1 MISRNTQSKISDIF
15 IALAEAERDVEVTRQ
30 VLTENKDYNSYQI
43 FCYLDSDKKN
53 KIDESDIINYLKSKN
68 IFATEIETELIIL
81 FYDQDLDK
89 YLNYNEFLNLIESKL
104 SPKREKQEITGP
116 LCFSIDYALT
126 KLLEKEIIHAR
137 QILNLFGDLR
147 GFSDF
152 NIHDIFHLIKSNNNT
167 CIIPQNLIYF
177 LNKNYASFIDQ
188 DIELI
193 FKRIDFNK
201 DSIIDLCEFH
211 IFFGYPNCGYSCPFQ
226 KCDNCGIEC
235 CQTCRINEPCYVHKY
250 NNNKDKNY
258 MQKRIYKTYYT
269 EFQNKS
275 NNNNMNSN
283 DFSSAENNQFN
294 NGIQKVSQN
303 LTLKL
308 SPNREYAPF
317 EVCLNADFYENDENN
332 YNNGN
337 IILYNNNDHITN
349 NDNNKNNFRYSN
361 NNNNNTLNQKF
372 LTNTNNKISISNTNN
387 QFKDIDSSQ
396 KYSTKQID
404 NNDIDIK
411 NNNIERENDEHIKN
425 TNNKIINSYENLKK
439 SKNNTIRENKNKNQ
453 YEENQ
458 FIDYLMEAM
467 IHESKIEQLK
477 IELSLRSDFNWEKI
491 FRIFELE
498 GRGFLSKEDL
508 IIGFNKFGL
517 YPKDSDISLILKR
530 YDLKKEGFINYPNF
544 FDLIVP
550 FSKYHRIMVDK
561 RKIKEGTVI
570 VGPEEF
576 SKETLNCLRNV
587 FMAIFNG
594 EFILNKI
601 KESFTSLK
609 IKFSDI
615 FKLLDPTGTGFIDE
629 KELAIFMQ
637 KNGIF
642 KSNNECDLLFLRL
655 NKARN
660 GQIEFQEMCDE
671 IEPVL

>member
-137 QILNLFGDLR
+137 QILNLFADLR

-201 DSIIDLCEFH
+201 DSVIDLCEFH

-250 NNNKDKNY
+250 INNKDKNY
-258 MQKRIYKTYYT
+258 MRKRIYKTYYT

-275 NNNNMNSN
+275 NNNMNSN

-337 IILYNNNDHITN
+337 IMLYNNNDHATN

-439 SKNNTIRENKNKNQ
+439 SKNNIIRENKNKNQ

-517 YPKDSDISLILKR
+517 YPKDSDISLLLKR

>member
-1 MISRNTQSKISDIF
+1 MISRKTQSKISDIF
-15 IALAEAERDVEVTRQ
+15 ITLAEAERDVEVTRQ

-68 IFATEIETELIIL
+68 IFATEIEAKLVIL
-81 FYDQDLDK
+81 YYDQDLDK

-104 SPKREKQEITGP
+104 SPKREKQEIIGP

-152 NIHDIFHLIKSNNNT
+152 NIHDIFHLIKSNNNS

-201 DSIIDLCEFH
+201 DSVIDLCEFH

-250 NNNKDKNY
+250 INNKDENY

-308 SPNREYAPF
+308 SPKREYAPF
-317 EVCLNADFYENDENN
+317 EVCLNADLYENDENN

-337 IILYNNNDHITN
+337 IMLYSNNDHTTN

-361 NNNNNTLNQKF
+361 NNNINTLNQKF
-372 LTNTNNKISISNTNN
+372 LADTNNKISISNTNN
-387 QFKDIDSSQ
+387 QFKDIDNSQ
-396 KYSTKQID
+396 KYSTKQND
-404 NNDIDIK
+404 NNDIDRK
-411 NNNIERENDEHIKN
+411 NNNIERENNEHLKN
-425 TNNKIINSYENLKK
+425 TNSKIINSYENLKK
-439 SKNNTIRENKNKNQ
+439 SKSNNTGNKNKNQ

-458 FIDYLMEAM
+458 FIDYLKEAM
-467 IHESKIEQLK
+467 LHESKIEQLK
-477 IELSLRSDFNWEKI
+477 IELSLRSDFNWEKV

-498 GRGFLSKEDL
+498 GRGYLSKEDL

-517 YPKDSDISLILKR
+517 YPKDSDISLLFKR

-570 VGPEEF
+570 MGPEEF
-576 SKETLNCLRNV
+576 SQETLNCLRNL
-587 FMAIFNG
+587 FMGIFNG

-671 IEPVL
+671 IEPIL

>member
-1 MISRNTQSKISDIF
+1 MISRKTQSKISDIF
-15 IALAEAERDVEVTRQ
+15 ITLAEAERDVEVTRQ

-68 IFATEIETELIIL
+68 IFATEIETKLIIL
-81 FYDQDLDK
+81 YYDQDLDK

-104 SPKREKQEITGP
+104 SPKREKQEIIGP

-250 NNNKDKNY
+250 INNKDENY

-308 SPNREYAPF
+308 SPKREYAPF
-317 EVCLNADFYENDENN
+317 EVCLNADLYENDENN

-337 IILYNNNDHITN
+337 IMLYSNNDHTTN

-361 NNNNNTLNQKF
+361 NNNINTLNQKF
-372 LTNTNNKISISNTNN
+372 LADTNNKISISNTND
-387 QFKDIDSSQ
+387 QFKDIDNSQ
-396 KYSTKQID
+396 KYSTKQND
-404 NNDIDIK
+404 NNDIDSK
-411 NNNIERENDEHIKN
+411 NNNIERENNEHLKN
-425 TNNKIINSYENLKK
+425 TNSKIINSYESLKK
-439 SKNNTIRENKNKNQ
+439 SKSNNAGNKNKNQ

-458 FIDYLMEAM
+458 FIDYLKEAM
-467 IHESKIEQLK
+467 LHESKIEQLK
-477 IELSLRSDFNWEKI
+477 IELSLRSDFNWEKV

-498 GRGFLSKEDL
+498 GRGYLSKEDL

-517 YPKDSDISLILKR
+517 YPKDSDISLLFKR

-587 FMAIFNG
+587 FMTIFNG

-637 KNGIF
+637 KNGIL

-671 IEPVL
+671 IEPIL

>member
-1 MISRNTQSKISDIF
+1 MISRKTQSKISDIF
-15 IALAEAERDVEVTRQ
+15 ITLAEAERDVEVTRQ

-68 IFATEIETELIIL
+68 IFATEIEAKLVIL
-81 FYDQDLDK
+81 YYDQDLDK

-152 NIHDIFHLIKSNNNT
+152 NIHDIFHLIKSNNIT

-201 DSIIDLCEFH
+201 DNVIDLCEFH

-250 NNNKDKNY
+250 INNKDENY

-275 NNNNMNSN
+275 SNNNKNSN

-308 SPNREYAPF
+308 SPKREYAPF

-337 IILYNNNDHITN
+337 IMLYSNNDHTTN

-361 NNNNNTLNQKF
+361 NNNINTLNQKF
-372 LTNTNNKISISNTNN
+372 LADTNNKISISNANN
-387 QFKDIDSSQ
+387 QFKDIDNSQ
-396 KYSTKQID
+396 KYSTKQND
-404 NNDIDIK
+404 NNDIDSK
-411 NNNIERENDEHIKN
+411 NNNIERENNEHLKN
-425 TNNKIINSYENLKK
+425 TNSKIINSYESLKK
-439 SKNNTIRENKNKNQ
+439 SKSNNTGNKNKNQ

-458 FIDYLMEAM
+458 FIDYLKEAM
-467 IHESKIEQLK
+467 LHESKIEQLK
-477 IELSLRSDFNWEKI
+477 IELSLRSDFNWEKV

-498 GRGFLSKEDL
+498 GRGYLSKEDL

-517 YPKDSDISLILKR
+517 YPKDSDISLLFKR

-576 SKETLNCLRNV
+576 SQETLNCLRNL
-587 FMAIFNG
+587 FMGIFNG

-671 IEPVL
+671 IEPIL